1 MIALMD
7 WFDRLGPASPQLEA
21 EVPEGWGQGR
31 ATFGGLV
38 AGLALRAAEAC
49 VVDPDRS
56 LRSAQVTF
64 VGPVRPGPA
73 RAEATVLR
81 AGRAMTL
88 VRAVV
93 VQDGKPRTDL
103 VAAFGAARPT
113 AIEVASPHRPD
124 MGLVERGLDFP
135 FIPGLTPDFT
145 RGFEYRWDP
154 AALPFSGATEARVD
168 GAVRIR
174 DAEHVDASGVLA
186 LLDAWPAPVLALASA
201 PIFASTVTWQ
211 VNFTCAVP
219 EDGWPGDGFWR
230 YRSESQACGEGYADM
245 DSRLWAPDG
254 TLVAAGR
261 QLVAEFSAR

>member
-1 MIALMD
+1 MIALTD
-7 WFDRLGPASPQLEA
+7 WFDRLGPASPQLEV

-49 VVDPDRS
+49 VEPDRCP
-56 LRSAQVTF
+56 RSAQVTF

-93 VQDGKPRTDL
+93 LQDGGPRTDL

-113 AIEVASPHRPD
+113 AIGVDDPGRPD
-124 MGLVERGLDFP
+124 MGLVEQGLDFP
-135 FIPGLTPDFT
+135 YIPGLTPDFT

-154 AALPFSGATEARVD
+154 AVLPFSGSSEARVD

-174 DAEHVDASGVLA
+174 GADRVDATGVLA

-211 VNFTCAVP
+211 VNFTRAVP
-219 EDGWPGDGFWR
+219 EGGWPGDGFWR